1 MVVADHEM
9 PGVSGLECI
18 KSLKNQNTT
27 QAIPVILYS
36 GQLTVDLKTRALQEG
51 ACAVLEKPFPLQAFL
66 DLVAQACEKT
76 LK

>member
-1 MVVADHEM
+1 M